1 MECFDTA
8 VGAFRPPNYCLY
20 KWKTRKNVAAD
31 VTVTE
36 NNPKMNAFEIQYEQN
51 VLEKILWTN
60 SNPNCF
66 ILFFYV
72 KTK

>member
-36 NNPKMNAFEIQYEQN
+36 NNPEMNAFEIQYEQN
-51 VLEKILWTN
+51 VLEKILLTY
-60 SNPNCF
+60 SNPYYI
-66 ILFFYV
+66 ILFVYV
-72 KTK
+72 KAK